1 MTLQLTDRQDQTL
14 LVALEHLRITLAKR
28 MTDNNTDKLNQYDI
42 LDRKHT
48 LMHTITLMSN
58 ITKQPVA
65 TFMNP
70 NPTQVPTE
78 TNQAG

>member
-28 MTDNNTDKLNQYDI
+28 MTDNDLTKLNEYDI

-48 LMHTITLMSN
+48 LMHTLTLMAT

-65 TFMNP
+65 HFMNP
-70 NPTQVPTE
+70 NPTQST
-78 TNQAG
+78 TAA